1 MSFKSIVSAV
11 MIFIQLIVMNVGYG
25 LKESPHNET
34 ETPTEIVNDISSD
47 EMSDSIKYAADSLNS
62 VQGYFETGKNNKY
75 ITENKIQNGRMT
87 AAYEYIMQIY
97 HKCLE
102 EDSFL

>member
-47 EMSDSIKYAADSLNS
+47 EMSDSMLPIRS
-62 VQGYFETGKNNKY
+62 
-75 ITENKIQNGRMT
+75 T
-87 AAYEYIMQIY
+87 AFRGILKRA
-97 HKCLE
+97 KTTNT
-102 EDSFL
+102 